1 VQGNNANAGTSA
13 SAPKRDLSGVN
24 VDGLAA
30 GSQLLFAR
38 GGAWSMSL
46 TLQNT
51 NATAAS
57 PLVFD
62 AYGSGPAPVW
72 RTSSGSTV
80 NTGAYG
86 NTVNDGGYVFRNLK
100 MEGGGMGS
108 WAFFLHDNVHDVTIE
123 NVEMS
128 GHAIGVHSQSIN
140 GNVSRITVR
149 NSNIHHN
156 VEHGFLGS
164 ADDLVIEGT
173 TFANNNMDGGGLEHG
188 IYLGGNGRNATIR
201 SNTFTNNSA
210 PGGVCNGGNLTVHG
224 QWDGI
229 LIEGN
234 TVSQADSV
242 IQCYGIS
249 LNPGYDSA
257 EWMRNVVI
265 RNNTTVDVGC
275 GICTSST
282 PGVVVEGNRIIQTV
296 PRAAG
301 INVGLAVPDPGDVAD
316 SGAVVR
322 NNTGCYVAG
331 GQSVVSVGSIG
342 AIVANNT
349 VVSGAAATTGVCA
362 R

>member
-1 VQGNNANAGTSA
+1 
-13 SAPKRDLSGVN
+13 
-24 VDGLAA
+24 
-30 GSQLLFAR
+30 
-38 GGAWSMSL
+38 MSL
-46 TLQNT
+46 NLENT

-62 AYGSGPAPVW
+62 VYGTGAAPLWRSSGTAVNFGAYGS
-72 RTSSGSTV
+72 
-80 NTGAYG
+80 
-86 NTVNDGGYVFRNLK
+86 TVNDGGYVFRDLK
-100 MEGGGMGS
+100 MQGAGMGT
-108 WAFFLHDNVHDVTIE
+108 WAFFLHGALHDVTIE
-123 NVEMS
+123 RVEMS
-128 GHAIGVHSQSIN
+128 GFAIGVHSQ
-140 GNVSRITVR
+140 GQGAVRGITIR

-156 VEHGFLGS
+156 VEHGLLGG
-164 ADDLVIEGT
+164 ANDLTIEGT
-173 TFANNNMDGGGLEHG
+173 TFAYNNESGGGFEHG
-188 IYLGGNGRNATIR
+188 IYLSAAPGYNAVVRNNR
-201 SNTFTNNSA
+201 FTNNSA

-224 QWDGI
+224 QWDGM

-234 TVSQADSV
+234 TVEQADSV

-282 PGVVVEGNRIIQTV
+282 PGILVEGNRIIETV

-301 INVGLAVPDPGDVAD
+301 INVGLAVPDPGDAAD

-322 NNTGCYVAG
+322 NNTACFVQNS
-331 GQSVVSVGSIG
+331 GQSWVRVGGDG
-342 AIVANNT
+342 ATATNNPL
-349 VVSGAAATTGVCA
+349 VSGASATTGVCA